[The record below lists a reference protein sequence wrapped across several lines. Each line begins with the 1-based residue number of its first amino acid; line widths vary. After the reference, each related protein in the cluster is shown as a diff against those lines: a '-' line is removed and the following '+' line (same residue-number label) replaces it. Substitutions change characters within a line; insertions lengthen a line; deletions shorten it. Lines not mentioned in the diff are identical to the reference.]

1 MKTKFRTPRKI
12 LSVFLCILMLTTSV
26 VIANPFTASAAAV
39 FDPSRYGNYSGNSQ
53 TYSYFAEHTG
63 TAWNQT
69 QWHAVLTWCAYAKFF
84 GVSDI
89 INSSSASTT
98 HTDYSQSAS
107 GTIQMNS
114 AAPDRDRTLAKVVI
128 NSPVVHTFYDYRS
141 GVKNINPVWKLYSY
155 RSGNESASTSIL
167 DNKPNAGET
176 KSLTPSVQGRYETLY
191 SNQHHIMVNITVPVK
206 YTDTEIVI

>member
-53 TYSYFAEHTG
+53 TYTYFAEHTG
-63 TAWNQT
+63 IASDNT
-69 QWHAVLTWCAYAKFF
+69 QWHMELTWCAYAKFF

-98 HTDYSQSAS
+98 HTDYSQSGS
-107 GTIQMNS
+107 GTHHVGS
-114 AAPDRDRTLAKVVI
+114 GDSDSSRDLMKVVI

-141 GVKNINPVWKLYSY
+141 GVENINPVWKLYSY

-167 DNKPNAGET
+167 GNKPNAGET
-176 KSLTPSVQGRYETLY
+176 KSLTPSVQGRYETL
-191 SNQHHIMVNITVPVK
+191 
-206 YTDTEIVI
+206 